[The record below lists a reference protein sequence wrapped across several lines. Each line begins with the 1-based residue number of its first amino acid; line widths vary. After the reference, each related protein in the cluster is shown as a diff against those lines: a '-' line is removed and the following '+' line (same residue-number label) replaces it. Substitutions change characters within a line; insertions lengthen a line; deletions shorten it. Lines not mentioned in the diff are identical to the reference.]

1 MLYEYDWLEALT
13 GDFGA
18 ENLSAVTVGQVGV
31 EPRLPLGETVRS
43 LADELESLLQGGD
56 LEFLDMGCLLEKA
69 VDGVVK
75 LLRMIQESEPNTSH
89 GMEDWLLQ
97 TTAAIGGALAI
108 ISVQFDE
115 KYHDLTQST
124 SGSAES
130 LVVLLKKIQSALS
143 PTSLDLSGQTLILL
157 KVAVR
162 PEDSD
167 EVIGAIRDAIS
178 SVTNR
183 ASEKGIALTMDW
195 KKGEEEDYGE

>member
-13 GDFGA
+13 EDFGA
-18 ENLSAVTVGQVGV
+18 QNLSAVTVGQVGV

-69 VDGVVK
+69 VGEVVK

-97 TTAAIGGALAI
+97 TQAAIGGALAI
-108 ISVQFDE
+108 IRVQFDE

-157 KVAVR
+157 KVAVQ
-162 PEDSD
+162 PTTSD

-178 SVTNR
+178 SVTGR
-183 ASEKGIALTMDW
+183 LSEKGIALTMDW
-195 KKGEEEDYGE
+195 KEWEEDYGE